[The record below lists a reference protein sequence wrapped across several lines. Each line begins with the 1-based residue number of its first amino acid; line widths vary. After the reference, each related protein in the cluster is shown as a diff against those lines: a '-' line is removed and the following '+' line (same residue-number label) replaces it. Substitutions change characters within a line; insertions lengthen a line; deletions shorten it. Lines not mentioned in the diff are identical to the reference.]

1 MVLGGGHCVEVEV
14 QVGGHDSADVLVV
27 VWHDVVRVLGRPI
40 CVGIVDHL
48 LILHDGSGGL
58 WVAHVDVDLVC
69 VVGWVLKVVGV
80 GRGGGVIRK
89 RREEGR
95 SLYLVFDR
103 NLLRQREKA
112 ERGT

>member
-1 MVLGGGHCVEVEV
+1 MGAVGFESLMLMWILYVL
-14 QVGGHDSADVLVV
+14 LVV
-27 VWHDVVRVLGRPI
+27 YLKSLVLEGEEVLEEERV
-40 CVGIVDHL
+40 
-48 LILHDGSGGL
+48 
-58 WVAHVDVDLVC
+58 
-69 VVGWVLKVVGV
+69 
-80 GRGGGVIRK
+80 VIRK

>member
-1 MVLGGGHCVEVEV
+1 VLEGEEVLEEE
-14 QVGGHDSADVLVV
+14 
-27 VWHDVVRVLGRPI
+27 RV
-40 CVGIVDHL
+40 
-48 LILHDGSGGL
+48 
-58 WVAHVDVDLVC
+58 
-69 VVGWVLKVVGV
+69 
-80 GRGGGVIRK
+80 VIRK

>member
-1 MVLGGGHCVEVEV
+1 
-14 QVGGHDSADVLVV
+14 
-27 VWHDVVRVLGRPI
+27 
-40 CVGIVDHL
+40 
-48 LILHDGSGGL
+48 
-58 WVAHVDVDLVC
+58 VDLVC

>member
-1 MVLGGGHCVEVEV
+1 MGAVGFESLMLIWILYVL
-14 QVGGHDSADVLVV
+14 LVV
-27 VWHDVVRVLGRPI
+27 YLKSLVLEGEEVLEEERV
-40 CVGIVDHL
+40 
-48 LILHDGSGGL
+48 
-58 WVAHVDVDLVC
+58 
-69 VVGWVLKVVGV
+69 
-80 GRGGGVIRK
+80 VIRK